1 MYNSKKLENPDRNEI
16 GQTANLTNQ
25 LSREDH
31 KPRPKSGLALAI
43 PHWVKQ
49 KNFTRSLRLPKSY
62 GRVSQSLWFV
72 AISLQIS
79 IIHQNILRSL
89 TCLYAHFFVLKSP
102 TSTRKDVANPRP
114 GPNRLGGPAFWHLGN
129 VSKSMTLKSILNPS
143 SRLAKS
149 KQSTIAPHRALQ
161 CSMPPRKILFGGL
174 PKFERRPFARKISR

>member
-49 KNFTRSLRLPKSY
+49 KNFTRSLRLPKSH

-89 TCLYAHFFVLKSP
+89 TCLYAHSLFSNHPHEMWELSE
-102 TSTRKDVANPRP
+102 TRWK
-114 GPNRLGGPAFWHLGN
+114 LELWHLLVG
-129 VSKSMTLKSILNPS
+129 MWPI
-143 SRLAKS
+143 
-149 KQSTIAPHRALQ
+149 RALDPTVLEDQ
-161 CSMPPRKILFGGL
+161 LFDTWAMSQNQW
-174 PKFERRPFARKISR
+174 P